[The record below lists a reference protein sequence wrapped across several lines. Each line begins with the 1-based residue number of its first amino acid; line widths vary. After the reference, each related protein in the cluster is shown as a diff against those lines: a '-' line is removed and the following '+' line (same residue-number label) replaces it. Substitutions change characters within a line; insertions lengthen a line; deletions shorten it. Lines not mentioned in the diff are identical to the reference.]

1 MSIKIISFFLLF
13 MLSLSANE
21 RIISLSPSI
30 TEIVYAL
37 EKSEHLVGTSS
48 FSLYPKEAKKL
59 PIVGGYENPN
69 IERILALSPTLVIGQ
84 SFNQSTLEKLK
95 HFKIQTLKLNLK
107 NINNIKKSIAILA
120 KEIDSSK
127 DKKLIRD
134 IDDAIQ
140 NASKNST
147 SHSVMIV
154 YGLREDLRS
163 STYIAGHGIFFEDII
178 KLSGNINTYSATSTN
193 QPVLNYENIIALNP
207 DQIIILHSHATEGDV
222 DVKKALKNWY
232 SLPTNA
238 SRAGNIS
245 IVDENYLHIP
255 SHRIA
260 LTIKR
265 LSEEMNKNYK
275 QGKSR

>member
-1 MSIKIISFFLLF
+1 

-30 TEIVYAL
+30 TEIVFAL
-37 EKSEHLVGTSS
+37 EKGDSLVGTSA
-48 FSLYPKEAKKL
+48 FSLYPKEAQKL

-69 IERILALSPTLVIGQ
+69 IERIIALSPSLVLGQ
-84 SFNQSTLEKLK
+84 TFNQSTLDKLK
-95 HFKIQTLKLNLK
+95 HFKIKTLKLNLK
-107 NINNIKKSIAILA
+107 DIENIKKSIAILA
-120 KEIDSSK
+120 SEIDSNS
-127 DKKLIRD
+127 DKKLIAD
-134 IDDAIQ
+134 IEDAVD
-140 NASKNST
+140 NAPKNET

-163 STYIAGHGIFFEDII
+163 STYIAGHNIFFEDII
-178 KLSGNINTYSATSTN
+178 ELSGNKNVYTATSTN

-207 DQIIILHSHATEGDV
+207 DQIIILHSHATEGNV
-222 DVKKALKNWY
+222 NVKKALKNWY

-238 SRAGNIS
+238 SRNGNIS

-265 LSEEMNKNYK
+265 LFIEMDKNFK
-275 QGKSR
+275 QRH